1 MLIQCTFTSRNMAS
15 DFLCYP
21 AGQNST
27 KYLFETDIIIT
38 DLMTWSHIH
47 IRTDN
52 KNMLSSVRVSSGY
65 SLNPKFGNTH
75 AAFDPPPGESR
86 CSLFS
91 PPSPSVPESFCSV
104 SEVSP

>member
-1 MLIQCTFTSRNMAS
+1 MDTHLYKDGEWFLMLFSGS
-15 DFLCYP
+15 E
-21 AGQNST
+21 
-27 KYLFETDIIIT
+27 FERIPIETEIIIT

-52 KNMLSSVRVSSGY
+52 KNMLSNVRVSSGY
-65 SLNPKFGNTH
+65 SFNPKFGNTH
-75 AAFDPPPGESR
+75 AAFDPPLGESR